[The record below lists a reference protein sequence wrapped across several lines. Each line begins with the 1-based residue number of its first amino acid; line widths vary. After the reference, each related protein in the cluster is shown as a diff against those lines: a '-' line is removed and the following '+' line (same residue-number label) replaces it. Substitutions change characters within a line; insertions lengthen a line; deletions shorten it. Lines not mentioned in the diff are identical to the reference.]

1 MNLTHTQTALFFT
14 VYFGSILCGI
24 YVCQFADPRP
34 PDEKASFLTNCNR
47 FISNVLINRIPSAL
61 KRTLKFFVGERMFD
75 RLASMV
81 DYALN
86 KRNPLLQL
94 FYLAIINSAYITWLA
109 LGQPQLPTVLVPAY
123 HKYVIFSG
131 ILACQVCFYVACTT
145 PPGLPST
152 KGKEDNEGDNC
163 SDQHRYTFDGTL
175 YVDGIDCS
183 TCHSAKQARSK
194 HCRLCDTCV
203 PRFDHHCIWLNQ
215 CVGQYNH
222 RWFLAF
228 LGLHVVFLAYCSYI
242 SGAVLFSE
250 VCNDFRALSSPPRHL
265 YCSSTAHSFNPFFC
279 LSYRSSRKSCF
290 RRLS

>member
-1 MNLTHTQTALFFT
+1 MNLTITQTAIFFT
-14 VYFGSILCGI
+14 FYFGSILCGI
-24 YVCQFADPRP
+24 YVCQFADHQP
-34 PDEKASFLTNCNR
+34 PDEKASFLTNFNR
-47 FISNVLINRIPSAL
+47 LISNVLINRIPSAL
-61 KRTLKFFVGERMFD
+61 KKALKFFVGEGMFN

-145 PPGLPST
+145 PPGPPSS
-152 KGKEDNEGDNC
+152 EDKKKNAEVK
-163 SDQHRYTFDGTL
+163 SDLHRYPYDGTL
-175 YVDGIDCS
+175 YVQGIDCS
-183 TCHSAKQARSK
+183 TCHSTKYARSK
-194 HCRLCDTCV
+194 HCRLCNTCV

-228 LGLHVVFLAYCSYI
+228 LALHVVFLAYCSYI
-242 SGAVLFSE
+242 SGAVLLSE
-250 VCNDFRALSSPPRHL
+250 VSNG
-265 YCSSTAHSFNPFFC
+265 
-279 LSYRSSRKSCF
+279 
-290 RRLS
+290 